1 MFSYDNLWLISGPGS
16 FSRERPGT
24 PGNYQKFGPQIRT
37 KNSDQKFG
45 PQIRTKKSD
54 EKVGRRSRTKKSD
67 VGPKLLTP
75 QALHGS
81 ESAAEGASM
90 DIQDVIQDMFT
101 SKDFKEDDPLKE
113 AVYSW
118 FDKMPEPL
126 LIRFVE
132 GLRAFR
138 SRFGATDLG

>member
-1 MFSYDNLWLISGPGS
+1 
-16 FSRERPGT
+16 
-24 PGNYQKFGPQIRT
+24 
-37 KNSDQKFG
+37 
-45 PQIRTKKSD
+45 
-54 EKVGRRSRTKKSD
+54 
-67 VGPKLLTP
+67 
-75 QALHGS
+75 
-81 ESAAEGASM
+81 M

-132 GLRAFR
+132 GLRALR
-138 SRFGATDLG
+138 SRFGPAVSVGTAFSGSDVTLMALQRLEGFVNERWQVGLKFAHLESA